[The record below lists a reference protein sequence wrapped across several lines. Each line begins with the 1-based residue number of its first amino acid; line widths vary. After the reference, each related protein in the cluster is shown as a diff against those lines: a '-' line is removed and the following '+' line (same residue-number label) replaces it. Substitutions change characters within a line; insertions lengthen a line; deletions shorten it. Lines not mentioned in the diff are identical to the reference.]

1 MLISKEKFCE
11 YLKAIE
17 IQHNCEDDIRKIS
30 NKYNVE
36 ISVTNNAYEEIIVQM
51 LELVTDDKFNDVDY
65 FIYEL
70 DFGKKYNDGMVVMDG
85 KKIDFST
92 SEKLYD
98 YLEKN
103 YKEKAGD
110 LNDYRNSNKS

>member
-1 MLISKEKFCE
+1 MLISKEKFCK
-11 YLKAIE
+11 YLKALE

-36 ISVTNNAYEEIIVQM
+36 IPVTNNHFEEIIVQM
-51 LELVTDDKFNDVDY
+51 LELVTDDKFNDIDY

-70 DFGKKYNDGMVVMDG
+70 DFGKKYKDGMVVVDG
-85 KKIDFST
+85 KHIDFST

-103 YKEKAGD
+103 NEEREN
-110 LNDYRNSNKS
+110 LN